1 MIYIIAILS
10 LLVVVLGFTTFNL
23 LRKTERYE
31 DELNKRQDAII
42 SYQDYVNGLGSTVEF
57 INKRM
62 NEIDAKGTFQS
73 DDEVGFFF
81 ERLKMLN
88 DMLRPYNVKLW
99 VK

>member
-88 DMLRPYNVKLW
+88 DMLRPYNIKL
-99 VK
+99 

>member
-23 LRKTERYE
+23 LRKVEQGE
-31 DELNKRQDAII
+31 DELKRRQEAII
-42 SYQDYVNGLGSTVEF
+42 SYQEYINGLGSTVEF
-57 INKRM
+57 MTKRID
-62 NEIDAKGTFQS
+62 EVDAKGTFKS

-88 DMLRPYNVKLW
+88 DMLRPYDVKL
-99 VK
+99 

>member
-1 MIYIIAILS
+1 MIYIISILS

-42 SYQDYVNGLGSTVEF
+42 SYQEYINGLGSTVEF
-57 INKRM
+57 MTKRID
-62 NEIDAKGTFQS
+62 EIDSRGTFKS

-88 DMLRPYNVKLW
+88 DMLRPYNVKL
-99 VK
+99 

>member
-1 MIYIIAILS
+1 MIYLVIILS
-10 LLVVVLGFTTFNL
+10 LLVVVVGFTTFNL
-23 LRKTERYE
+23 LRKVERYE

-42 SYQDYVNGLGSTVEF
+42 SYQEYINGLGSTVEF

-62 NEIDAKGTFQS
+62 NEIDTKGTFQS

-88 DMLRPYNVKLW
+88 DMLRPYNVKL
-99 VK
+99 

>member
-88 DMLRPYNVKLW
+88 DMLRTYNVKL
-99 VK
+99 

>member
-1 MIYIIAILS
+1 MIYIISILS
-10 LLVVVLGFTTFNL
+10 LLVVVVGFTTFNL
-23 LRKTERYE
+23 LRKVERYE

-42 SYQDYVNGLGSTVEF
+42 SYQEYINGLGSTVEF

-88 DMLRPYNVKLW
+88 DMLRPYNVKL
-99 VK
+99 